1 MIICP
6 NCKAQLP
13 DWAKQCQFCQAD
25 TSLVLRPKQDNPDAH
40 AFVTPT
46 WTLAAYYAVSGLIT
60 IQSIVE
66 IVSTISGAKH
76 GIGPF
81 EAIILVWYGLS
92 AIIGVGLLLRVSII
106 RAFVNLVCYLNIG
119 CGLLSL
125 AGALFGT
132 LLSAYGLIFVLLAIL
147 QIAEYG
153 FMIFLI
159 GETDKVSY

>member
-13 DWAKQCQFCQAD
+13 DWAKACQFCQAD
-25 TSLVLRPKQDNPDAH
+25 TSQVLRPKQDTPDART
-40 AFVTPT
+40 FETPT

-60 IQSIVE
+60 IQSVAE
-66 IVSTISGAKH
+66 IVSTVVGAKH

-81 EAIILVWYGLS
+81 ETIILVWYGLS
-92 AIIGVGLLLRVSII
+92 AVIGIGLLLRVSII

-132 LLSAYGLIFVLLAIL
+132 LFSAYGLIFVLMAIL

-153 FMIFLI
+153 FMIYLI
-159 GETDKVSY
+159 GETDRVNY